1 MKKRFTFPSEK
12 NSFFTA
18 TTALFFLLCG
28 CQTIKR
34 FIPNDEVSRFGTD
47 RKFPDLNYTGD
58 GNFTDYG
65 RKAGILRFVLDLG
78 AVDLKKDATQVH
90 QLKGLPEVEFV
101 CYLRVDHPL
110 PALGK
115 PKNFG
120 AADSVVEMTLEDEN
134 GTKVFSEKAPLKN
147 WVWSGSVGAPQSD
160 LYTHKTIFAPHKGES
175 CRLSI
180 KIVEGNPNAPKARLL
195 LMGGG
200 WKAGN

>member
-1 MKKRFTFPSEK
+1 MKKTLFPSEK
-12 NSFFTA
+12 ISLFTA
-18 TTALFFLLCG
+18 ATALFFLFCG
-28 CQTIKR
+28 CQI
-34 FIPNDEVSRFGTD
+34 IPDYEVSRFGTD
-47 RKFPDLNYTGD
+47 RNFPDLNYTGD

-78 AVDLKKDATQVH
+78 AVDLKEDATQVH

-110 PALGK
+110 PTLGK

-120 AADSVVEMTLEDEN
+120 SGDLVVEMTLEDEN
-134 GTKVFSEKAPLKN
+134 GTKAFSEKAPLKN

-160 LYTHKTIFAPHKGES
+160 LYTHKTIFTPEKGKIY
-175 CRLSI
+175 RLSL
-180 KIVEGNPNAPKARLL
+180 KIAEGNADAPQSRLL

-200 WKAGN
+200 WKAF

>member
-12 NSFFTA
+12 ISLFTVA
-18 TTALFFLLCG
+18 TALFFLLCG
-28 CQTIKR
+28 CQTIKQ
-34 FIPNDEVSRFGTD
+34 FIPNDEVRRFGTD

-78 AVDLKKDATQVH
+78 EVDLKKDAMQVH

-110 PALGK
+110 PTLGK

-120 AADSVVEMTLEDEN
+120 SGDLVVEMTLEDEN
-134 GTKVFSEKAPLKN
+134 RTEVFSEKAPLKN
-147 WVWSGSVGAPQSD
+147 WIWSGSIGASQSD
-160 LYTHKTIFAPHKGES
+160 LYTRKTIFSPMKGKPY
-175 CRLSI
+175 RLSL
-180 KIVEGNPNAPKARLL
+180 KIAEGNADAPQSRLL

-200 WKAGN
+200 WKAF

>member
-1 MKKRFTFPSEK
+1 MKKKLTLPSEK
-12 NSFFTA
+12 VSLFTA
-18 TTALFFLLCG
+18 ATALFFLLCS
-28 CQTIKR
+28 CQ
-34 FIPNDEVSRFGTD
+34 FIPNDHVARFGTD

-78 AVDLKKDATQVH
+78 EVDLKEDGTQVNR
-90 QLKGLPEVEFV
+90 LKGLPGVEFV

-110 PALGK
+110 PAIGK

-147 WVWSGSVGAPQSD
+147 WIWSGSVGASQSD
-160 LYTHKTIFAPHKGES
+160 LYTLKTVFTPEKDTTY
-175 CRLSI
+175 RLSL
-180 KIVEGNPNAPKARLL
+180 KIREGKPDAPQAKLL

-200 WKAGN
+200 WKAL